1 MNNPKPI
8 LAIET
13 SQSLCSICV
22 YFSDEIFY
30 EMNINLKNTHA
41 EKLFETIDF
50 VLKSS
55 GVYANDLDGIAVSS
69 GPGSFT
75 GLRIGMSAAKGL
87 AFGAKLP
94 IIAVPTFEAMALQ
107 IGSYLE
113 SESEFIIA
121 NKVNVEEIYFAKFQI
136 KGNSYIFAEKLCI
149 ISRDELSKKINGTL
163 AFGNAV
169 QLEGGKKNIS
179 SPSSFFVG
187 KWCSLFGEK
196 LKVYNY
202 DFLEP
207 NYLKNSVVKE
217 RKND

>member
-1 MNNPKPI
+1 MNDSKPI

-13 SQSLCSICV
+13 SQSLCSICL
-22 YFSDEIFY
+22 YFSDVMFY

-55 GVYANDLDGIAVSS
+55 GVYAKDLDAIAVSA

-107 IGSYLE
+107 IGNYLI
-113 SESEFIIA
+113 SETEFIIA

-136 KGNSYIFAEKLCI
+136 KGNSYIFAENLCI
-149 ISRDELSKKINGTL
+149 ISRDELSKRLKNTL
-163 AFGNAV
+163 AFGNAI
-169 QLEGGKKNIS
+169 QLEENVKNIS
-179 SPSSFFVG
+179 SPSSSFIG
-187 KWCSLFGEK
+187 KWCSQFGEK